1 MGLGDFAL
9 RAILVAPAPPGTVR
23 ADPRTSAQDP
33 DWRRPSSR
41 HPTAVGREALRLAFT
56 VGTIPEDSGV
66 VPTNTRAPT
75 PSARPSGLSEGRWW
89 MGRFRAVGPFTV
101 HAAPAFLLP
110 VEPAPKDLTMTSTGA
125 PLFFEGWGGLVRVLV
140 VGVLAYAGLVFML
153 RISGNRTLSKLN
165 AFDLI
170 VTVAL
175 GSTLASILTSSSV
188 VLAEGLLALALL
200 IGLQFAVTWLSVRS
214 STVAEFVKAEPTLIL
229 YRGEFLHHRMRRAR
243 ITEGEVRATVRE
255 QGIGSLDEV
264 EAVVLETDGSLS
276 VVKPA
281 GARPSALAGL
291 VAAAPDA
298 R

>member
-1 MGLGDFAL
+1 
-9 RAILVAPAPPGTVR
+9 
-23 ADPRTSAQDP
+23 
-33 DWRRPSSR
+33 
-41 HPTAVGREALRLAFT
+41 
-56 VGTIPEDSGV
+56 
-66 VPTNTRAPT
+66 
-75 PSARPSGLSEGRWW
+75 
-89 MGRFRAVGPFTV
+89 
-101 HAAPAFLLP
+101 
-110 VEPAPKDLTMTSTGA
+110 MTSTGT
-125 PLFFEGWGGLVRVLV
+125 PLFFEGWSGLGRVLV
-140 VGVLAYAGLVFML
+140 VGVLAYAGLVLML

-200 IGLQFAVTWLSVRS
+200 IGLQFVVTWLSVRS
-214 STVAEFVKAEPTLIL
+214 STVAEFVKAEPTLLL
-229 YRGEFLHHRMRRAR
+229 YRGEFLHHRMRQAR

-276 VVKPA
+276 VVKRA